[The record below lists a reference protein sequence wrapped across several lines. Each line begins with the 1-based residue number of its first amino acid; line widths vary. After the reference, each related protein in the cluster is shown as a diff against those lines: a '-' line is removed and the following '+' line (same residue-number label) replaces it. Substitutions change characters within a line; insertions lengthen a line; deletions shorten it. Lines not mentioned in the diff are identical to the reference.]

1 MRGESYD
8 SDGLFG
14 MNEPVFLGCIVNNL
28 RIKSKHTTFDI
39 HSELFDIVN
48 EKGLMDLFA
57 ISRFEFTFN
66 NCLCSVDLIY

>member
-48 EKGLMDLFA
+48 EKGLFP
-57 ISRFEFTFN
+57 ISRFECTFN
-66 NCLCSVDLIY
+66 TYLLVQC

>member
-1 MRGESYD
+1 
-8 SDGLFG
+8 
-14 MNEPVFLGCIVNNL
+14 MNEPVFLVCIVNNL

-57 ISRFEFTFN
+57 ISRFECTFDI
-66 NCLCSVDLIY
+66 CLCSVDLIY